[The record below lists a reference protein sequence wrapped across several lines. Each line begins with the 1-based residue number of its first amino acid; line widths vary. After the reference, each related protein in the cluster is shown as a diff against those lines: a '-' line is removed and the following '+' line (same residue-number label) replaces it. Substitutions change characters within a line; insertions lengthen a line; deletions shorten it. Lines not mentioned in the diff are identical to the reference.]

1 MGASGRGTGKQK
13 TMQTTWTTHRG
24 LRPTKAQR
32 FRVHRRFR
40 TISRSPVSRTWSA
53 LLSLVPV
60 LTLGIGAAVPF
71 LYWGLWL
78 RSRKLL
84 AVGAAYGVGACLCLA
99 VLNGNGWWQA
109 AFGTLLALA
118 LMSVGTA
125 HAFVL
130 RHELLGEVLH
140 VYRGDSNA
148 ERLAL
153 ERIWRRDY
161 ARVLLRS
168 EPLLAFELRIGRPDL
183 PREFD
188 DGGLIDV
195 NHASASALT
204 LLPDINEDMASQI
217 VSARESVGGFSS
229 LDDMSVVVGCAPQAF
244 DRLEDFL
251 VFVA

>member
-1 MGASGRGTGKQK
+1 
-13 TMQTTWTTHRG
+13 
-24 LRPTKAQR
+24 
-32 FRVHRRFR
+32 
-40 TISRSPVSRTWSA
+40 
-53 LLSLVPV
+53 LSLVPA
-60 LTLGIGAAVPF
+60 LTFGIGSAVPF

-78 RSRKLL
+78 RSRKLF
-84 AVGAAYGVGACLCLA
+84 AVGAGYGIGACLCLIL
-99 VLNGNGWWQA
+99 LNGHGSWQA
-109 AFGTLLALA
+109 ALGALLALT

-130 RHELLGEVLH
+130 RHELLGDVLH
-140 VYRGDSNA
+140 VHRGDSNA

-161 ARVLLRS
+161 ARGLLRS
-168 EPLLAFELRIGRPDL
+168 DPLLAYELRIGRPDL

-204 LLPDINEDMASQI
+204 LLPDINGDMASQI
-217 VSARESVGGFSS
+217 VSARDSVGGFSS
-229 LDDMSVVVGCAPQAF
+229 LDDMRVVVACAPQAF
-244 DRLEDFL
+244 DRLEDYL